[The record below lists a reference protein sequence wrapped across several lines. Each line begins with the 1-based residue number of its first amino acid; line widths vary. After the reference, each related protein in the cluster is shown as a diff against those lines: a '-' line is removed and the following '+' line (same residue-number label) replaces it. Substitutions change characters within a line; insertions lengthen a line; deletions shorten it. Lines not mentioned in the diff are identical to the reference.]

1 MGVILTGQGFRLC
14 FHGVPQRYGDDS
26 DMKFDGYEGD
36 GCGCT
41 SIIISGLVL
50 WFLLKCLLSLL

>member
-1 MGVILTGQGFRLC
+1 
-14 FHGVPQRYGDDS
+14 
-26 DMKFDGYEGD
+26 MKFDGYEGD